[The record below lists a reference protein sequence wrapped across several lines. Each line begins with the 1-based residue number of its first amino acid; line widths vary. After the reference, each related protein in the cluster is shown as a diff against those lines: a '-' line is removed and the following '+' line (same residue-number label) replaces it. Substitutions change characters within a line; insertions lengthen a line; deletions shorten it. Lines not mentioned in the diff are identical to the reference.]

1 MANITIKEA
10 HNLTVDEAVDRL
22 SVFEEMVSKF
32 GVSIKWKGAKAEIKG
47 MGIGGDIQVT
57 DSDATI
63 NFKLGMLARAA
74 GVDGDRLK
82 GSVSKRLRAAFDS

>member
-1 MANITIKEA
+1 MSKITITEA
-10 HNLTVDEAVDRL
+10 HNLTVDEAVNKL

-32 GVSIKWKGAKAEIKG
+32 GVSIKWSGAQAEIKG
-47 MGIGGDIQVT
+47 MGIGGDIKVT
-57 DSDATI
+57 ESDATI
-63 NFKLGMLARAA
+63 NLKLGMLARAA